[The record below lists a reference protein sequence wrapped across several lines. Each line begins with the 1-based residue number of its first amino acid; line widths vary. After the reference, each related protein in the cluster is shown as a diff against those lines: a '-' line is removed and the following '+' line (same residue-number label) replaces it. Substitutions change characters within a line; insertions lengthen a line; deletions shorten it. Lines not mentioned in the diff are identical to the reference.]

1 MWRLKSID
9 AILETAERR
18 PLSRSL
24 GPIQLMLL
32 GIGSVI
38 GTGIFVLTA
47 DAAQLAGPGMMVSF
61 CIAAAVCAAT
71 ALCYAEIASMVP
83 VSGSAYTYTYAVMGE
98 VCAWLVGWALI
109 LEYAVSASAVAV
121 GWSGYLTGLLENS
134 FGLHLPAAITESPS
148 AGGIIDLPAVAISL
162 MCTVLLVRGT
172 RESATVNAVL
182 VAIKIAILLVFT
194 ALAIPAIHD
203 TNFHPFAPTGA
214 RGVVNAASSIFF
226 AYVGFDAVS
235 TAAEETRDPQRNVPI
250 GLIGSLVICT
260 LIYLAVAG
268 TAIGAIGA
276 QPVHGAAGALLDP
289 GSREMADRCAQ
300 IASGAPMPLVCS
312 KEALAYA
319 LREIGHPLVSGVMG
333 LVAFIA
339 LPTVIITMI
348 FGQTRIFFVM
358 ARDGLLPQVLCRI
371 HDRYQTPHVVTW
383 VTGAIIT
390 VGAAFFPVGQL
401 ADVSNSGTLFAFL
414 LVAVALLVLRRK
426 DPGRVRHFRTPMA
439 WVIAPLAI
447 VGCVVLFFF
456 LPLAAKWVFPI
467 WSAIG
472 LVFYAAY
479 GFRHSRMRPGAV
491 LED

>member
-9 AILETAERR
+9 AILQTADRG
-18 PLSRSL
+18 PLNRSL

-61 CIAAAVCAAT
+61 VVAGLVCAAT

-98 VCAWLVGWALI
+98 VFAWLVGWALI

-121 GWSGYLTGLLENS
+121 GWSGYLTGLLDS
-134 FGLHLPAAITESPS
+134 VGVHLPPALIQSPS
-148 AGGIIDLPAVAISL
+148 SGGLLDLPAVIISL
-162 MCTVLLVRGT
+162 LCTVLLVRGT
-172 RESATVNAVL
+172 SESAMVNAVL
-182 VAIKIAILLVFT
+182 VAIKIVALTVFVLLT
-194 ALAIPAIHD
+194 IPAFHAA
-203 TNFHPFAPTGA
+203 NFQPFAPVGA

-226 AYVGFDAVS
+226 AYIGFDAVS
-235 TAAEETRDPQRNVPI
+235 TAAEETRNPQRNVPI
-250 GLIGSLVICT
+250 GLIGSLGVCT
-260 LIYLAVAG
+260 LVYLAVAG
-268 TAIGAIGA
+268 AAVGAIGA
-276 QPVHGAAGALLDP
+276 QPVHALNGAPLDP
-289 GSREMADRCAQ
+289 GSREMSARCAE
-300 IASGAPMPLVCS
+300 IASGQPLPLVCS

-319 LREIGHPLVSGVMG
+319 LRQIGHPIVAGVVG
-333 LVAFIA
+333 LVAFIT

-358 ARDGLLPQVLCRI
+358 SRDGLLPQVLCRI
-371 HDRYQTPHVVTW
+371 HARHKTPHVVTW

-414 LVAVALLVLRRK
+414 LVAVAVLVLRRK
-426 DPGRVRHFRTPMA
+426 QPDRPRHFRAPLVWLT
-439 WVIAPLAI
+439 APLAI
-447 VGCVVLFFF
+447 LGCVVLFFF
-456 LPLAAKWVFPI
+456 LPPAAKLVFPI
-467 WSAIG
+467 WSALG
-472 LVFYAAY
+472 LAFYAAY
-479 GFRHSRMRPGAV
+479 GVRHSRMRAADSP
-491 LED
+491 

>member
-9 AILETAERR
+9 AILETADRR
-18 PLSRSL
+18 PLNRSL

-61 CIAAAVCAAT
+61 VIAGLVCAAT

-98 VCAWLVGWALI
+98 LFAWLVGWALI

-121 GWSGYLTGLLENS
+121 GWSGYLTGLLDS
-134 FGLHLPAAITESPS
+134 IGVHLPPALIQSPAS
-148 AGGIIDLPAVAISL
+148 GGIIDLPAVVISL

-172 RESATVNAVL
+172 RESAVVNAVL
-182 VAIKIAILLVFT
+182 VAIKIV
-194 ALAIPAIHD
+194 ALALFVALAVPAFHAG
-203 TNFHPFAPTGA
+203 NFHPFAPVGG
-214 RGVVNAASSIFF
+214 RGIVNAASSIFF
-226 AYVGFDAVS
+226 AYIGFDAVS
-235 TAAEETRDPQRNVPI
+235 TAAEETRNPQRNVPI
-250 GLIGSLVICT
+250 GLIGSLAVCT
-260 LIYLAVAG
+260 IVYLAVA
-268 TAIGAIGA
+268 AAAVGAIGA
-276 QPVHGAAGALLDP
+276 QPVHALSGRLLDP
-289 GSREMADRCAQ
+289 GSREMAARCAQ
-300 IASGAPMPLVCS
+300 IAAGHPMPLVCS

-319 LREIGHPLVSGVMG
+319 LRQIGHPVVAGVVG

-358 ARDGLLPQVLCRI
+358 SRDGLLPRVLCSI
-371 HDRYQTPHVVTW
+371 HPRFKTPHVVTW

-390 VGAAFFPVGQL
+390 AGAALFPVGQL

-414 LVAVALLVLRRK
+414 LVAVAVLVLRSKEPDRT
-426 DPGRVRHFRTPMA
+426 RHFRTPMV
-439 WVIAPLAI
+439 WLIAPLAI
-447 VGCVVLFFF
+447 LGCVVLFCF
-456 LPLAAKWVFPI
+456 LPLAAKWVFPL
-467 WSAIG
+467 WSLLG
-472 LVFYAAY
+472 LAFYAAY
-479 GFRHSRMRPGAV
+479 GFRHSRMRPGAGG
-491 LED
+491 

>member
-18 PLSRSL
+18 PLTRSL
-24 GPIQLMLL
+24 GGIQLMLL
-32 GIGSVI
+32 GIGSVV

-61 CIAAAVCAAT
+61 VVAALVCAAT

-98 VCAWLVGWALI
+98 VLAWLVGWALI

-121 GWSGYLTGLLENS
+121 GWSGYLTGLLDS
-134 FGLHLPAAITESPS
+134 VGIHLPPALIQSPAS
-148 AGGIIDLPAVAISL
+148 GGAIDLPAVTISL

-182 VAIKIAILLVFT
+182 VAIKMVVLALFV
-194 ALAIPAIHD
+194 ALAVPAFHA
-203 TNFHPFAPTGA
+203 TNFHPFAPVGA

-235 TAAEETRDPQRNVPI
+235 TASEETRDPQRNVPF
-250 GLIGSLVICT
+250 GLIGSLVVCT
-260 LIYLAVAG
+260 LVYLMVAG
-268 TAIGAIGA
+268 AAVGAIGA
-276 QPVHGAAGALLDP
+276 QPVHGLTGALLDP
-289 GSREMADRCAQ
+289 GSREMSDRCAQ
-300 IASGAPMPLVCS
+300 IAAGQPLPLVCS

-319 LREIGHPLVSGVMG
+319 LRQIGHPWMAGIVGV
-333 LVAFIA
+333 VAFIA

-358 ARDGLLPQVLCRI
+358 SRDGLLPPVLSRI
-371 HDRYQTPHVVTW
+371 HPRFQTPHVVTW

-390 VGAAFFPVGQL
+390 VGAAFFPVGAL
-401 ADVSNSGTLFAFL
+401 ADVSNSGTLFAFG
-414 LVAVALLVLRRK
+414 LVAVAVMVLRRK
-426 DPGRVRHFRTPMA
+426 DPGRPRHFRTPLV
-439 WVIAPLAI
+439 WLIAPLAI
-447 VGCVVLFFF
+447 LGCVVLFFF
-456 LPLAAKWVFPI
+456 LPPAAKWVFPI
-467 WSAIG
+467 WSAVG
-472 LVFYAAY
+472 LLFYGLY
-479 GFRHSRMRPGAV
+479 GYRHSRMRPGA
-491 LED
+491 